1 MANKSREQ
9 NQGKGK
15 NLGQGLAGVTDKE
28 RRDLA
33 GSGDDAPT
41 KDQADR
47 FSSGEPAQQKGGNDR
62 EARH

>member
-15 NLGQGLAGVTDKE
+15 NLGQGLAGITDQE

-33 GSGDDAPT
+33 PSGDDAPT
-41 KDQADR
+41 RDQSGR
-47 FSSGEPAQQKGGNDR
+47 RTSGEQGQQELRKDGDT
-62 EARH
+62 RH